1 MARFRFRL
9 QTLQRLREMNRDEM
23 RARLA
28 EAYQAERILS
38 EQRAAVDAETA
49 ALAAAR
55 RQMIDGGSFDVTRML
70 DAQRYQLLLEAQ
82 SRTMA
87 DQAARLT
94 QEAETRRAA
103 LVEADRDVRV
113 LDKLRERR
121 LAQHRAAQEAADA
134 KRLDEIAVM
143 RHGAKTP

>member
-9 QTLQRLREMNRDEM
+9 QTLQRLREMHRDEM

-28 EAYQAERILS
+28 EAYQAEQILA
-38 EQRAAVDAETA
+38 EQRALVDAEA
-49 ALAAAR
+49 ASLATAR
-55 RQMIDGGSFDVTRML
+55 RQMLDVGSFDVTRML

-87 DQAARLT
+87 DQAAKLAA
-94 QEAETRRAA
+94 EADTRRTA
-103 LVEADRDVRV
+103 LVEADREVRV

-121 LAQHRAAQEAADA
+121 LAQHRQAQQAKDA
-134 KRLDEIAVM
+134 KQLDETAVM

>member
-9 QTLQRLREMNRDEM
+9 QTLQRLREMHRDEM

-49 ALAAAR
+49 AISNAR
-55 RQMIDGGSFDVTRML
+55 RQMIDGGTFDVNRML

-87 DQAARLT
+87 EQAARLAE
-94 QEAETRRAA
+94 EAETRRAA
-103 LVEADRDVRV
+103 LVEADREVRV

-121 LAQHRAAQEAADA
+121 LAQHHAAAEAADA
-134 KRLDEIAVM
+134 KRLDDIAVM
-143 RHGAKTP
+143 RHGAKQS

>member
-9 QTLQRLREMNRDEM
+9 QTLQRLREMHRDEM

-28 EAYQAERILS
+28 EAYQAEQILA
-38 EQRAAVDAETA
+38 EQRALVDAEA
-49 ALAAAR
+49 ASLAIKR
-55 RQMIDGGSFDVTRML
+55 RQMLEVGSFDVTRIL

-87 DQAARLT
+87 DQAAKLAA
-94 QEAETRRAA
+94 EAETRRTA
-103 LVEADRDVRV
+103 LVEADREVRV

-121 LAQHRAAQEAADA
+121 LAQHRDAQQAKDA
-134 KRLDEIAVM
+134 KQLDEIAVM
-143 RHGAKTP
+143 RHGAKTS